1 MGLLGAGRLGRTFSE
16 RFIEALLFLSAA
28 TSIIVTILIFYFLVR
43 ECLPA
48 FLEIGV
54 FQFLMGQKWHAAGNI
69 FGVAP
74 LIVNSLLVTVLALF
88 INISIGIP
96 LAIYLAELAGPRERS
111 VLKPAIELLAGV
123 PSIVYGLL
131 GILILVSYLQ
141 DHFDMLSGRSMLAGS
156 ILLGIMFIP
165 PITTIC
171 EDALRAVPKE
181 FKEGSLA
188 LGATSWQTIRYVIL
202 PAAASGVTAAILL
215 NVGRIVGETMAVLLV
230 MGNIARIPN
239 PFFDVFEQ
247 GATFPSVIAGEMGE
261 VARGSLHY
269 HALFAVGFVLLV
281 MVTFLSLMAD
291 LVRARIQ
298 RKFGGY

>member
-16 RFIEALLFLSAA
+16 RIIEALLFLSAA

-54 FQFLMGQKWHAAGNI
+54 FQLLIGQKWHAAGNI
-69 FGVAP
+69 FGMAP

-88 INISIGIP
+88 INISIGLP

>member
-1 MGLLGAGRLGRTFSE
+1 
-16 RFIEALLFLSAA
+16 
-28 TSIIVTILIFYFLVR
+28 
-43 ECLPA
+43 
-48 FLEIGV
+48 
-54 FQFLMGQKWHAAGNI
+54 
-69 FGVAP
+69 
-74 LIVNSLLVTVLALF
+74 
-88 INISIGIP
+88 
-96 LAIYLAELAGPRERS
+96 
-111 VLKPAIELLAGV
+111 
-123 PSIVYGLL
+123 
-131 GILILVSYLQ
+131 
-141 DHFDMLSGRSMLAGS
+141 MLAGS

-261 VARGSLHY
+261 VARALCITTPSLQSASSY
-269 HALFAVGFVLLV
+269 W
-281 MVTFLSLMAD
+281 SW
-291 LVRARIQ
+291 
-298 RKFGGY
+298 

>member
-1 MGLLGAGRLGRTFSE
+1 MGLLGAGRLGRKFSE

-28 TSIIVTILIFYFLVR
+28 TSIIVTILIIYFLVR

-54 FQFLMGQKWHAAGNI
+54 FQLLIGQKWHAAGNI
-69 FGVAP
+69 FGMAP

>member
-1 MGLLGAGRLGRTFSE
+1 MGLLGTGRLGRRSRE
-16 RFIEALLFLSAA
+16 RFIEALLFSSAA
-28 TSIIVTILIFYFLVR
+28 ASIIIITLIFYFLVR
-43 ECLPA
+43 EGLPA
-48 FLEIGV
+48 FLEVGV
-54 FQFLMGQKWHAAGNI
+54 FQLLLGQKWHAAGSI
-69 FGVAP
+69 FGMSP
-74 LIVNSLLVTVLALF
+74 LIVDSFLVTVLALL
-88 INISIGIP
+88 INISIGLP

-141 DHFDMLSGRSMLAGS
+141 DHFDMLSGRSILAGS

-171 EDALRAVPKE
+171 EDALRAVPRE

-188 LGATSWQTIRYVIL
+188 LGATRWQTIRHVVL
-202 PAAASGVTAAILL
+202 PAAASGITAAILL

-230 MGNIARIPN
+230 VGNIARIPS
-239 PFFDVFEQ
+239 PFFDIFEQ
-247 GATFPSVIAGEMGE
+247 GATYPSVIAGEMGE

-269 HALFAVGFVLLV
+269 HVLFAVGFVLLV
-281 MVTFLSLMAD
+281 LVAFLSLLAD